1 MDWSRLTNGDQLA
14 AAESAG
20 FEIMITAD
28 KNLQYQRNLTQRRI
42 SIIVIGTNQ
51 W

>member
-1 MDWSRLTNGDQLA
+1 MDWSRLTNGDPLA

-28 KNLQYQRNLTQRRI
+28 KNLQYQQNLTQRRI